1 MVIKREVAYGIVQ
14 GLSDFWKSEEL
25 QDFTVTLG
33 TTKFGCHR
41 FLLAACSGFFRG
53 LFRSGMKETE
63 LKCVTVEDISSE
75 TFDLILE
82 TLYTGH
88 GVLTNDN
95 VIDIWRA
102 AHQLQIM
109 FLIKECE
116 DFVIDTLSLEN
127 YIKYFKLSRLL
138 NSEPVTKVVGYFIVR
153 NSSHFFKTNS
163 FLKLSRSNV
172 LNLIT
177 CQDLVA
183 DSEDDVIYAIL
194 RWVQFTSQ
202 NKIVN
207 QKGKCSDNSSTNLDV
222 THTSTDVHKEDTP
235 DQSSTQT
242 KNERSCKTL
251 CKENLPHEDITSESP
266 FKAQKMIHFFS
277 KPDTRVK
284 DLFDLLSK
292 ARLCLASHHCLEMII
307 SHPLVRPHEK
317 TRDLI
322 VRALFY
328 KLQAGKRNGQ
338 WPTGAIFRNNDIY
351 ANSALT
357 YTKDNKNI
365 FVKTFLFSRN
375 SWLSLPKL
383 VGEATFS
390 SIQFVV
396 LDKTLYALG
405 HLLSI
410 YDSKIRASNSQNR
423 TPISIMQLN
432 GGSWSDKSSTFTL
445 PSSVFSAVESES
457 FIYVFSPK
465 GKEVW
470 KLDPTTGTHDR
481 MSDLPDECGIWYVMS
496 HEHLI
501 LVFYSCSNN
510 GVDETAIDC
519 FDTRQNSWRR
529 LSNLE
534 GSVKDIVSLKDDH
547 STYLLQSSGD
557 LWKLVQPQS
566 DVVDFEHVVKL
577 WSCNW
582 PLHGAVTFMDDL
594 YIYGVKDDNFS
605 NDPKLRKSVDGLFQ
619 NIIYKHS
626 KSNEKSIFMPYIV
639 QRTEIKRAI

>member
-33 TTKFGCHR
+33 TTKFECHR

-75 TFDLILE
+75 TFELILE
-82 TLYTGH
+82 TLYTGD

-109 FLIKECE
+109 FL
-116 DFVIDTLSLEN
+116 DLE
-127 YIKYFKLSRLL
+127 
-138 NSEPVTKVVGYFIVR
+138 
-153 NSSHFFKTNS
+153 
-163 FLKLSRSNV
+163 
-172 LNLIT
+172 
-177 CQDLVA
+177 A
-183 DSEDDVIYAIL
+183 DSEDDFIYAIL
-194 RWVQFTSQ
+194 RWVKFTSQ
-202 NKIVN
+202 NKIEN
-207 QKGKCSDNSSTNLDV
+207 QKGKCSDNTSTSLDV
-222 THTSTDVHKEDTP
+222 THTSTDVHREDTP
-235 DQSSTQT
+235 DQSSSQT
-242 KNERSCKTL
+242 ESESSCKTM
-251 CKENLPHEDITSESP
+251 CKETLPHEDITSESP
-266 FKAQKMIHFFS
+266 FKAQKMTNF
-277 KPDTRVK
+277 KPGTRVK
-284 DLFDLLSK
+284 DLFHLLSK
-292 ARLCLASHHCLEMII
+292 ARLCLASHHCLEMLI

-322 VRALFY
+322 IRALFY

-338 WPTGAIFRNNDIY
+338 WPTGAIFRNTDIY

-357 YTKDNKNI
+357 YRKDNKNI
-365 FVKTFLFSRN
+365 IVQTFLFSRN

-383 VGEATFS
+383 VSEATLS
-390 SIQFVV
+390 SIQLVV
-396 LDKTLYALG
+396 LDKTLYAMG

-410 YDSKIRASNSQNR
+410 YDSKIRASYSQNR

-432 GGSWSDKSSTFTL
+432 GGSWSDKFSTFTL
-445 PSSVFSAVESES
+445 PSSVFSVVENKS

-481 MSDLPDECGIWYVMS
+481 MSDLPDECSISYVMS

-501 LVFYSCSNN
+501 LVFYSCSDN

-529 LSNLE
+529 LNNLE
-534 GSVKDIVSLKDDH
+534 GSFKDTVSLKDDH
-547 STYLLQSSGD
+547 STYLLQSSGE

-566 DVVDFEHVVKL
+566 NVVDFEHVVKL

-605 NDPKLRKSVDGLFQ
+605 NDPKLRKSVNGLFQ